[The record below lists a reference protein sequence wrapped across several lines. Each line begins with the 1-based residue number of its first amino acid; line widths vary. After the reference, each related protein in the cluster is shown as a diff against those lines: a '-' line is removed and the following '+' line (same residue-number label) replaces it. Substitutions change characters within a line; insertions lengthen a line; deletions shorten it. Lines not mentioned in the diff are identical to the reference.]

1 LIQWII
7 SDDQPF
13 TVVEGGKFKEMIFTL
28 NSAAKIPSADTI
40 KNHIMKKFKT
50 EQEKIRNKLQVTI
63 YLFIYIIFLKLILN
77 FKIYYYIENI

>member
-13 TVVEGGKFKEMIFTL
+13 IVVEGEKFKEMIFTL

-40 KNHIMKKFKT
+40 KNHIMKKYKI
-50 EQEKIRNKLQVTI
+50 EQEKIRNKLQVII
-63 YLFIYIIFLKLILN
+63 YLYLYYIFKIN
-77 FKIYYYIENI
+77 FKF